1 MPMLSIEQH
10 IDRHAQNAPERVA
23 MALNG
28 EKLTYAE
35 LSQRTMLRA
44 QHYQGMQRK
53 GVVLRARC
61 DADFLISYFAVH
73 VAGAVAVL
81 LPAVATPE
89 QTARMEKVLQGFCF
103 PEGSADVLFTT
114 GTTGAPKG
122 VVIGTR
128 AIAASAENIVHGQA
142 YRHDIRFVV
151 PGQLNHLGC
160 LSKVWATMLA
170 GATCCL
176 MPKFDF
182 NEFFSLLA
190 SSKEKGVGAFLVP
203 SCIRMLTKFGGKQ
216 MEEAAIKLAFIETG
230 GDALDVPTMADLHK
244 QLPHTRLFNT
254 YASTETG
261 VVATFEF
268 THHQLAGCVGHALP
282 NARFDIT
289 PEGHIRCAGHTLMN
303 GYLRMGD
310 QTTYEPLTEKSFT
323 TCDCGEID
331 NQGRLQFKCRDSD
344 IINTGGFKVSP
355 QEVEAVANS
364 IAEVKAS
371 VCIAVPH
378 PILGQALKLL
388 VVADGGVEINAK
400 DLARRLKER
409 LETHQVP
416 LFYEQVEALA
426 LTPNGKIDRKHY
438 LLTQTGC

>member
-1 MPMLSIEQH
+1 MLSIEQH

-23 MALNG
+23 MVLND
-28 EKLTYAE
+28 EELTYAE
-35 LSQRTMLRA
+35 LRQRTMLRA

-53 GVVLRARC
+53 GVVLRASC

-81 LPAVATPE
+81 LPAAATPE
-89 QTARMEKVLQGFCF
+89 QIVRMEKSLQGFYF
-103 PEGSADVLFTT
+103 PDGSADVLFTT

-151 PGQLNHLGC
+151 LGQLNHLGC
-160 LSKVWATMLA
+160 LSKVWATMLV

-182 NEFFSLLA
+182 NEFFA
-190 SSKEKGVGAFLVP
+190 VVSSAKEMGVGAFLVP

-216 MEEAAIKLAFIETG
+216 MEDAAMKLAFIETG
-230 GDALDVPTMADLHK
+230 GDALDAQTMAHLHK

-289 PEGHIRCAGHTLMN
+289 PEGYIRCAGDTLMS
-303 GYLRMGD
+303 GYLRMGE

-355 QEVEAVANS
+355 QEVEAAANS
-364 IAEVKAS
+364 FAEVKAC

-388 VVADGGVEINAK
+388 AVADDDVEVNPK

-426 LTPNGKIDRKHY
+426 LTPNGKIDRKRY
-438 LLTQTGC
+438 LLRQ

>member
-1 MPMLSIEQH
+1 
-10 IDRHAQNAPERVA
+10 
-23 MALNG
+23 
-28 EKLTYAE
+28 
-35 LSQRTMLRA
+35 
-44 QHYQGMQRK
+44 
-53 GVVLRARC
+53 
-61 DADFLISYFAVH
+61 
-73 VAGAVAVL
+73 
-81 LPAVATPE
+81 
-89 QTARMEKVLQGFCF
+89 MEKSLQGFCF

-128 AIAASAENIVHGQA
+128 AIVASAENIVHGQA

-190 SSKEKGVGAFLVP
+190 SCKEMGVGAFLVP

-230 GDALDVPTMADLHK
+230 GDALDTPTMADLHK

-289 PEGHIRCAGHTLMN
+289 PEGYIRCAGDTLMS

-310 QTTYEPLTEKSFT
+310 QTAYEPLTEKRFT

-355 QEVEAVANS
+355 QEVEAAANS
-364 IAEVKAS
+364 FAEVKAC

-388 VVADGGVEINAK
+388 VVADGDVEMNPK

-426 LTPNGKIDRKHY
+426 LTPNGKIDRKRY
-438 LLTQTGC
+438 LLTQTVC

>member
-1 MPMLSIEQH
+1 MLSIEQH
-10 IDRHAQNAPERVA
+10 IERHAQNAPERVA
-23 MALNG
+23 MVLNG
-28 EKLTYAE
+28 EELTYGE
-35 LSQRTMLRA
+35 LCQRTMLRA
-44 QHYQGMQRK
+44 KHYQGMQRK
-53 GVVLRARC
+53 GVVLRASC

-89 QTARMEKVLQGFCF
+89 QTVRMEKALQGFCF

-170 GATCCL
+170 GTTCCL

-190 SSKEKGVGAFLVP
+190 SCKEMSVGAFLVP

-216 MEEAAIKLAFIETG
+216 MEDAAMKLAFIETG
-230 GDALDVPTMADLHK
+230 GDALDTPTMADLHK

-289 PEGHIRCAGHTLMN
+289 PECHIRCAGDTLMN
-303 GYLRMGD
+303 GYLRMGE

-355 QEVEAVANS
+355 QEVEAAANS
-364 IAEVKAS
+364 FAEVKAC

-388 VVADGGVEINAK
+388 VVVDGDVEMNAK

-416 LFYEQVEALA
+416 LFYEQVESLA
-426 LTPNGKIDRKHY
+426 LTLNGKIDRKRY
-438 LLTQTGC
+438 LLRQ

>member
-1 MPMLSIEQH
+1 MG
-10 IDRHAQNAPERVA
+10 
-23 MALNG
+23 G
-28 EKLTYAE
+28 EIL
-35 LSQRTMLRA
+35 
-44 QHYQGMQRK
+44 
-53 GVVLRARC
+53 AR
-61 DADFLISYFAVH
+61 
-73 VAGAVAVL
+73 
-81 LPAVATPE
+81 
-89 QTARMEKVLQGFCF
+89 FCF

-160 LSKVWATMLA
+160 LSKVWATMLS

-182 NEFFSLLA
+182 NEFFA
-190 SSKEKGVGAFLVP
+190 VVSSAKEMSVGAFLVP

-216 MEEAAIKLAFIETG
+216 MKDAAIKLAFIETG

-268 THHQLAGCVGHALP
+268 THHQLAGCVGYALP

-289 PEGHIRCAGHTLMN
+289 PEGHIRCAGDTLMN
-303 GYLRMGD
+303 GYLRMGE

-355 QEVEAVANS
+355 QEVEAAANS
-364 IAEVKAS
+364 FAEVKAC

-388 VVADGGVEINAK
+388 VVVDGDVEMNAK
-400 DLARRLKER
+400 DLARQLKER

-426 LTPNGKIDRKHY
+426 LTPNGKIDRKRY
-438 LLTQTGC
+438 LLRQ

>member
-1 MPMLSIEQH
+1 MPMLSIEQY
-10 IDRHAQNAPERVA
+10 IERHAQNAPQRVA
-23 MALNG
+23 MVLNG
-28 EKLTYAE
+28 EELTYAE
-35 LSQRTMLRA
+35 LRQRTMLRA

-53 GVVLRARC
+53 GVVLRASC

-81 LPAVATPE
+81 LPAAATPE
-89 QTARMEKVLQGFCF
+89 QTVRMEKALQGFYF

-128 AIAASAENIVHGQA
+128 AIVASAENIVHGQA

-190 SSKEKGVGAFLVP
+190 SCKEMSVGAFLVP

-216 MEEAAIKLAFIETG
+216 MEDAAIKLAFIETG

-268 THHQLAGCVGHALP
+268 THHQQAGCVGCALP

-289 PEGHIRCAGHTLMN
+289 PEGHIRCAGDTLMN
-303 GYLRMGD
+303 GYLRMGE
-310 QTTYEPLTEKSFT
+310 QITYEPLMEKSFT
-323 TCDCGEID
+323 TCDFGEIG

-355 QEVEAVANS
+355 QEVEAAANS
-364 IAEVKAS
+364 LAEVKACI
-371 VCIAVPH
+371 CIATPH

-388 VVADGGVEINAK
+388 VVVDGDVEINAK
-400 DLARRLKER
+400 DLARRLKEQ
-409 LETHQVP
+409 LEPHQVP
-416 LFYEQVEALA
+416 LFYERVEALA
-426 LTPNGKIDRKHY
+426 LTPNGKIDRKRY
-438 LLTQTGC
+438 LLRQ

>member
-1 MPMLSIEQH
+1 
-10 IDRHAQNAPERVA
+10 
-23 MALNG
+23 
-28 EKLTYAE
+28 
-35 LSQRTMLRA
+35 
-44 QHYQGMQRK
+44 MQRK
-53 GVVLRARC
+53 GVVLRASC

-89 QTARMEKVLQGFCF
+89 QVVRMEKSLQGFCF

-128 AIAASAENIVHGQA
+128 AIVASTENIVHGQA

-182 NEFFSLLA
+182 NEFFSLLT

-216 MEEAAIKLAFIETG
+216 MEDAAIKLAFIETG
-230 GDALDVPTMADLHK
+230 GDALDMPTMAELHK

-268 THHQLAGCVGHALP
+268 THHQLAGCVGYALP

-289 PEGHIRCAGHTLMN
+289 PEGHIRCAGDTLMS
-303 GYLRMGD
+303 GYLRMGE
-310 QTTYEPLTEKSFT
+310 QTTYEPLTEETFT

-331 NQGRLQFKCRDSD
+331 EQGRLRFKCRDSD

-355 QEVEAVANS
+355 QEVEAAANS
-364 IAEVKAS
+364 FAEVKAC

-388 VVADGGVEINAK
+388 VVADGDVEMNPK
-400 DLARRLKER
+400 DLARQLKER

>member
-1 MPMLSIEQH
+1 MLSIEQH
-10 IDRHAQNAPERVA
+10 IERHAQNAPERVA
-23 MALNG
+23 MVLNG
-28 EKLTYAE
+28 EELTYGE
-35 LSQRTMLRA
+35 LRQRTMLRA

-53 GVVLRARC
+53 GVVLRASC

-81 LPAVATPE
+81 LPAAATPE
-89 QTARMEKVLQGFCF
+89 QTVRMEKALQGFCF
-103 PEGSADVLFTT
+103 PDSSADVLFTT

-190 SSKEKGVGAFLVP
+190 SCKEMSVGAFLVP

-216 MEEAAIKLAFIETG
+216 MEDAAMKLAFIETG
-230 GDALDVPTMADLHK
+230 GDALDVATMAELHK
-244 QLPHTRLFNT
+244 QLPHTRLYNT

-289 PEGHIRCAGHTLMN
+289 PEGHIRCAGDTLMS
-303 GYLRMGD
+303 GYLRMGE
-310 QTTYEPLTEKSFT
+310 QATYEPLTEKRFT

-355 QEVEAVANS
+355 QEVEAATNS
-364 IAEVKAS
+364 FAEVKAC

-388 VVADGGVEINAK
+388 VVVDSDVEINPK

-426 LTPNGKIDRKHY
+426 LTPNGKIDRKRY
-438 LLTQTGC
+438 LLRQ

>member
-1 MPMLSIEQH
+1 MLSIEQH

-23 MALNG
+23 MVLNG
-28 EKLTYAE
+28 EEITYGE
-35 LSQRTMLRA
+35 LHQRTMLRT

-53 GVVLRARC
+53 GVVIRARC

-81 LPAVATPE
+81 LPATATPE
-89 QTARMEKVLQGFCF
+89 QVGRMEKALQGFCF
-103 PEGSADVLFTT
+103 PDGSADVLFTT

-128 AIAASAENIVHGQA
+128 AIVASAENIVHGQA

-190 SSKEKGVGAFLVP
+190 SCKEMGVGAFLVP

-230 GDALDVPTMADLHK
+230 GDALDTPTMADLHK

-282 NARFDIT
+282 NARFDLT
-289 PEGHIRCAGHTLMN
+289 PEGYIRCAGDTLMS

-310 QTTYEPLTEKSFT
+310 QTAYEPLTEKRFT

-355 QEVEAVANS
+355 QEVEAAANS
-364 IAEVKAS
+364 FAEVKAC

-388 VVADGGVEINAK
+388 VVADGDVEMNPK

-426 LTPNGKIDRKHY
+426 LTPNGKIDRKRY
-438 LLTQTGC
+438 LLTQTVC

>member
-1 MPMLSIEQH
+1 MLSIERH
-10 IDRHAQNAPERVA
+10 IEKHAQNAPERVA
-23 MALNG
+23 MVLNG
-28 EKLTYAE
+28 EELTYAE
-35 LSQRTMLRA
+35 LSQRAMLRA

-53 GVVLRARC
+53 GVVLRASC

-73 VAGAVAVL
+73 VVGAVAVL
-81 LPAVATPE
+81 LPAAATPE
-89 QTARMEKVLQGFCF
+89 QTVRMEKALQGFCF
-103 PEGSADVLFTT
+103 PDGSADVLFTT

-128 AIAASAENIVHGQA
+128 AIVASAENIVHGQA

-160 LSKVWATMLA
+160 LSKVWAAMLA

-182 NEFFSLLA
+182 NEFFSLLT

-216 MEEAAIKLAFIETG
+216 MEDAAMKLAFIETG
-230 GDALDVPTMADLHK
+230 GDALDAPTMAELHK
-244 QLPHTRLFNT
+244 QLPYTRLFNT

-289 PEGHIRCAGHTLMN
+289 PEGYIRCAGDTLMS
-303 GYLRMGD
+303 GYLRMGE
-310 QTTYEPLTEKSFT
+310 QITYEPLTEKSFT

-355 QEVEAVANS
+355 QEVEAAANS
-364 IAEVKAS
+364 FTEVKAC

-388 VVADGGVEINAK
+388 VVVDGDVEVNPK

-426 LTPNGKIDRKHY
+426 LTPNGKIDRKRY
-438 LLTQTGC
+438 LLRQ

>member
-1 MPMLSIEQH
+1 MLSIEQH
-10 IDRHAQNAPERVA
+10 IERHALNAPKRVA
-23 MALNG
+23 MVLNG
-28 EKLTYAE
+28 EELTYAE
-35 LSQRTMLRA
+35 LRQRTMLRA
-44 QHYQGMQRK
+44 KHYQGMQRK
-53 GVVLRARC
+53 GVVLRASC

-81 LPAVATPE
+81 LPAVAAPE
-89 QTARMEKVLQGFCF
+89 QTVRMEKALQGFCF
-103 PEGSADVLFTT
+103 PDGSADVLFTT

-128 AIAASAENIVHGQA
+128 AIVASAENIVHGQA

-190 SSKEKGVGAFLVP
+190 SCKEMGVGAFLVP

-216 MEEAAIKLAFIETG
+216 MEDAAIKLAFIETG
-230 GDALDVPTMADLHK
+230 GDALDTPTMAELH
-244 QLPHTRLFNT
+244 QQMPHTRLFNT

-261 VVATFEF
+261 VVTTFEF
-268 THHQLAGCVGHALP
+268 THHQLAGCVGYALP

-289 PEGHIRCAGHTLMN
+289 PEGHIRCAGDTLMN

-331 NQGRLQFKCRDSD
+331 EQGRLQFKCRDSD

-416 LFYEQVEALA
+416 LSYEQVEALA
-426 LTPNGKIDRKHY
+426 LTPNGKIDRKRY

>member
-1 MPMLSIEQH
+1 MLSIEQH
-10 IDRHAQNAPERVA
+10 LDRHAMNAPERVA
-23 MALNG
+23 MVLNG
-28 EKLTYAE
+28 EELTYGE
-35 LSQRTMLRA
+35 LRQRTMLRA

-53 GVVLRARC
+53 GVVLRAKC

-81 LPAVATPE
+81 LPATATPE
-89 QTARMEKVLQGFCF
+89 QTVWMEKALQGFYF

-128 AIAASAENIVHGQA
+128 AIVASAENIVHGQA

-190 SSKEKGVGAFLVP
+190 SCKEKGVGAFLVP

-216 MEEAAIKLAFIETG
+216 MEDAAIKLAFIETG
-230 GDALDVPTMADLHK
+230 GDALDTPTMAELHK

-268 THHQLAGCVGHALP
+268 THHQLAGCVGCALP

-289 PEGHIRCAGHTLMN
+289 PEGRIRCAGDTLMS
-303 GYLRMGD
+303 GYLRMGE
-310 QTTYEPLTEKSFT
+310 QATYEPLTEKRFT

-355 QEVEAVANS
+355 QEVEAAANS
-364 IAEVKAS
+364 FAEVKA
-371 VCIAVPH
+371 C
-378 PILGQALKLL
+378 PI
-388 VVADGGVEINAK
+388 
-400 DLARRLKER
+400 
-409 LETHQVP
+409 P
-416 LFYEQVEALA
+416 S
-426 LTPNGKIDRKHY
+426 
-438 LLTQTGC
+438 

>member
-1 MPMLSIEQH
+1 MLSIEQH

-23 MALNG
+23 MVLNG
-28 EKLTYAE
+28 EELTYAE
-35 LSQRTMLRA
+35 LRQRTMLRA
-44 QHYQGMQRK
+44 KHYQGMQRK
-53 GVVLRARC
+53 GVVLRASC

-81 LPAVATPE
+81 LPAAATPE
-89 QTARMEKVLQGFCF
+89 QTVRMEKSLQGFRF

-160 LSKVWATMLA
+160 LSKVWATMLV
-170 GATCCL
+170 GAMCCL

-182 NEFFSLLA
+182 NEFFA
-190 SSKEKGVGAFLVP
+190 VVSSAKEMGVGAFLVP

-216 MEEAAIKLAFIETG
+216 MEDAAIKLAFIETG
-230 GDALDVPTMADLHK
+230 GDALDVPTMAELHK

-268 THHQLAGCVGHALP
+268 THHQLAGCVGYALP

-289 PEGHIRCAGHTLMN
+289 PEGYIRCAGDTLMS

-310 QTTYEPLTEKSFT
+310 QTAYEPLTEKRFT
-323 TCDCGEID
+323 TCDRGEID

-388 VVADGGVEINAK
+388 VVADGDVEVNPK

-409 LETHQVP
+409 LEAHQVP
-416 LFYEQVEALA
+416 LFYERVEALA
-426 LTPNGKIDRKHY
+426 LTPNGKIDRKRY
-438 LLTQTGC
+438 LLRQ